1 MRVLENIQPADV
13 FKYFEEIS
21 NIPRGSG
28 DTKKISDYV
37 ANFAKERNLKYI
49 QDEYNNVV
57 IYKNASN
64 GHGDRETVIL
74 QGHMDMVCEKE
85 PGYDIDFINDGLTL
99 ELNDGVISAKGT
111 TLGGDDGIAVAYML
125 AILDSDEYEHPDL
138 ECVFTADEE
147 IGMLGAAAMDMSVLK
162 GKTMINLDSEDEGY
176 MLVSCAGGMTST
188 VHIPYQKEENTQ
200 GEYELVVS
208 GLLGGHSGVEIDKGR
223 ANSNMILG
231 RVLYE
236 MSKIAESMRIVS
248 IQGGLKDNAI
258 PNRSKATIKLDK
270 KDADKC
276 KDTVKSLNV
285 ILKNEYKITDQNI
298 DVSIKD
304 DISCGTFAMD
314 KLSTKRMITALVN
327 IPNGIQK
334 MSFDIE
340 NLVETSLNLGILKME
355 PEKNEITMSFSVRSS
370 MESEKHEMANKL
382 QCLAET
388 LGGYLENA
396 GEYPA
401 WEYKEESPLREL
413 MVKTFKEQYGYEPVV
428 QAIHA
433 GVECGL
439 FAGQI
444 QGFDAVSIG
453 PDMKDVHTPKECMMV
468 DSVDRTWKYLLK
480 VLEKI

>member
-1 MRVLENIQPADV
+1 MNW
-13 FKYFEEIS
+13 
-21 NIPRGSG
+21 
-28 DTKKISDYV
+28 
-37 ANFAKERNLKYI
+37 
-49 QDEYNNVV
+49 
-57 IYKNASN
+57 
-64 GHGDRETVIL
+64 
-74 QGHMDMVCEKE
+74 
-85 PGYDIDFINDGLTL
+85 
-99 ELNDGVISAKGT
+99 
-111 TLGGDDGIAVAYML
+111 
-125 AILDSDEYEHPDL
+125 
-138 ECVFTADEE
+138 
-147 IGMLGAAAMDMSVLK
+147 
-162 GKTMINLDSEDEGY
+162 
-176 MLVSCAGGMTST
+176 
-188 VHIPYQKEENTQ
+188 PYQKEENTQ
-200 GEYELVVS
+200 GEYEFVVS

-270 KDADKC
+270 EDADKC

-285 ILKNEYKITDQNI
+285 ILKNEYKITDQDI

-355 PEKNEITMSFSVRSS
+355 PEKNEVTMSFSVRSS

-382 QCLAET
+382 QCLAES

-413 MVKTFKEQYGYEPVV
+413 MVKTFKEQYGDEPVV

-453 PDMKDVHTPKECMMV
+453 PDMKDIHTPKECMMV

>member
-64 GHGDRETVIL
+64 GHEDRETVIL

-125 AILDSDEYEHPDL
+125 AILDSDEYEHPGL
-138 ECVFTADEE
+138 ECVFTVDEE

-200 GEYELVVS
+200 EEYELVVS

-270 KDADKC
+270 EDADKC
-276 KDTVKSLNV
+276 KETVKSLNV
-285 ILKNEYKITDQNI
+285 ILKNEYKITDQDI

-327 IPNGIQK
+327 SPNGIQK

-355 PEKNEITMSFSVRSS
+355 PEKNEVTMSFSVRSS

-382 QCLAET
+382 QCLAES

-453 PDMKDVHTPKECMMV
+453 PDMKDIHTPKECMMV